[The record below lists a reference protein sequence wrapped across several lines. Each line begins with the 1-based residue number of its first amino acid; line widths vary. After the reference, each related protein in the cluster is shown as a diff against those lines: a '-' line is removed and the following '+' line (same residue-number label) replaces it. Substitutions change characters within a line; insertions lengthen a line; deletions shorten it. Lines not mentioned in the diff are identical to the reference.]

1 MKLQLLAMSCMVA
14 TAAAAH
20 DNLAVKYR
28 VSDHDTDAGKLRTT
42 EMTLVADNEKSLYY
56 NTMSLYVDSCM
67 STPEGAARLREIQ
80 LKAWRVEH
88 PDGTVTYDGRKLGLA
103 PDKLEYLYVAKDRKA
118 ATVDVFDMKS
128 DELCRYTESSG
139 DMQWSQAGDST
150 LTILGYECLPA
161 LTTYHGR
168 TWRVWFT
175 PEIPVGEGPWKLHGL
190 PGLILAA
197 DGGDGFLIEA
207 LEVGQTP
214 QPVPQ
219 VYSVDTYQKGDRRK
233 ILADHEH
240 YINNFES
247 MMAAEGIQLNAD
259 GSPANLPGFDRRKR
273 AWETDY

>member
-28 VSDHDTDAGKLRTT
+28 VSDHDTDAGNLRTT

-128 DELCRYTESSG
+128 DELCRYTESTG
-139 DMQWSQAGDST
+139 DMQWREGAPPGRRPRRAPPPRPPGADDLPWPHMACVVHPRDSPRR
-150 LTILGYECLPA
+150 GAVE
-161 LTTYHGR
+161 
-168 TWRVWFT
+168 T
-175 PEIPVGEGPWKLHGL
+175 PWSARP
-190 PGLILAA
+190 
-197 DGGDGFLIEA
+197 DSCRRGG
-207 LEVGQTP
+207 
-214 QPVPQ
+214 
-219 VYSVDTYQKGDRRK
+219 
-233 ILADHEH
+233 
-240 YINNFES
+240 
-247 MMAAEGIQLNAD
+247 
-259 GSPANLPGFDRRKR
+259 
-273 AWETDY
+273 